1 MVAAAYDGGW
11 EILEDSL
18 RRLTNGCI
26 IFLKRSTKELLFLMI
41 FGQIG
46 KVERSWHHCSR
57 KDESNY
63 LMLLNK

>member
-46 KVERSWHHCSR
+46 KVENILAS
-57 KDESNY
+57 
-63 LMLLNK
+63 LLSKRREQLPNAFE